1 MVRPTYSASLPN
13 GRSERAGAA
22 DPELARGIS
31 EVLNQLRSDEDH
43 KNIVEQGFT
52 LVELLIVIVIMG
64 ILAGIVVFAVGNLT
78 GSANQNA
85 CKTEGDTFNTA
96 IQAYKA
102 ESAHLGVYPDGN
114 GATAGVGTVSQVAG
128 VLNTDGVLGSSTV
141 KYGIDGAATAGH
153 WGFDNT
159 TGAVNDTT
167 APACT

>member
-1 MVRPTYSASLPN
+1 M
-13 GRSERAGAA
+13 GDGAA
-22 DPELARGIS
+22 DPERARGFIRVFDQFRF
-31 EVLNQLRSDEDH
+31 EEDH
-43 KNIVEQGFT
+43 KNIVERGFT

-78 GSANQNA
+78 QSATQNA

-102 ESAHLGVYPDGN
+102 ETSHLGQFPDGN
-114 GATAGVGTVSQVAG
+114 GATAGVGTAQQVAT
-128 VLNTDGVLGSSTV
+128 VLNGDGVLASATL
-141 KYGIDGAATAGH
+141 KYAVDGAATAGH

-159 TGAVNDTT
+159 SGAVNDST